1 MQVPYRQNLAY
12 ARFCHSLRRARPFC
26 RSATFSPFHRG
37 NLPRG
42 GSGRRNIFLNCLTK
56 ICLLLRKSKNFAVIV
71 KKFIFK
77 VFPKSAKSEMYRKT
91 ADIASSFGDKFLR
104 RNGDCCKTVGIAS
117 SFGGSGG
124 EADDRGQS
132 GSCCK
137 TANIAFFFGSMK
149 NILFPFSGENSSVET
164 GVVAKADI
172 ASSFGGKFLRRNG
185 GCCKTAG
192 IASSFGGSGGEA
204 DDRG

>member
-1 MQVPYRQNLAY
+1 MSNK
-12 ARFCHSLRRARPFC
+12 
-26 RSATFSPFHRG
+26 
-37 NLPRG
+37 
-42 GSGRRNIFLNCLTK
+42 NIF
-56 ICLLLRKSKNFAVIV
+56 LLRKSKNFAVIV

-77 VFPKSAKSEMYRKT
+77 VFPKSVKTEIYRKT
-91 ADIASSFGDKFLR
+91 I
-104 RNGDCCKTVGIAS
+104 GIAS

-132 GSCCK
+132 ESYCK
-137 TANIAFFFGSMK
+137 TANIAFLFGSMK
-149 NILFPFSGENSSVET
+149 NILFPFLGVNSSVET